1 MLFTPALSPEPTIL
15 DHTDGNQLLAL
26 EYAIEKIGV
35 VRTPPPL
42 TTEVLIGCLTISPVL
57 KLLPETL

>member
-1 MLFTPALSPEPTIL
+1 M
-15 DHTDGNQLLAL
+15 LAL

-35 VRTPPPL
+35 VSTPPPL
-42 TTEVLIGCLTISPVL
+42 ATEVLIGYLTVSPVL